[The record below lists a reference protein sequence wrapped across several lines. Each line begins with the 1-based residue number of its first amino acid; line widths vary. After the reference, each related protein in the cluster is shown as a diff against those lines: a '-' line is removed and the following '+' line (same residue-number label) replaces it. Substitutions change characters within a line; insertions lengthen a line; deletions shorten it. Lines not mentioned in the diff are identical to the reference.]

1 MLRATLVVCG
11 LESGSLRAN
20 VSGVAGA
27 FGALGLVFGV
37 LARIAVTRL
46 TAGTRVTAET
56 RPGIRSCFADRCLGS
71 ELSTMAAFI
80 AVGVWSGILPGAPDA
95 MVIGYLTLAWASIV
109 LTHVD
114 LRTNRLPNEIV
125 YPTVLVLASCVLLTA
140 IDSQDWRRALIAC
153 ATACV
158 LAACYATLWLLGGLG
173 FGDVKLSFALG
184 LALGWSGWFAALIG
198 TLAAFVLSGAFAL
211 ITVTK
216 RTARAGARIPFGPW
230 MLLGA
235 WVGLFATSP
244 ITV

>member
-1 MLRATLVVCG
+1 MVCS

-46 TAGTRVTAET
+46 TAETLTTAET
-56 RPGIRSCFADRCLGS
+56 RPGIRSYFADRSLGI

-80 AVGVWSGILPGAPDA
+80 AVVVWSVLLPGAPDA
-95 MVIGYLTLAWASIV
+95 MVVGYLTLAWASVV

-125 YPTVLVLASCVLLTA
+125 YPTVLVLASSVLLTA
-140 IDSQDWRRALIAC
+140 IDAQGWSRALVAC

-158 LAACYATLWLLGGLG
+158 LAACYAALWLIGGLG

-184 LALGWSGWFAALIG
+184 LALGWSGWSAAVIG
-198 TLAAFVLSGAFAL
+198 TLAAFVLGGGFAL
-211 ITVTK
+211 VTIAK

-235 WVGLFATSP
+235 WIGLFVTTPATA
-244 ITV
+244 